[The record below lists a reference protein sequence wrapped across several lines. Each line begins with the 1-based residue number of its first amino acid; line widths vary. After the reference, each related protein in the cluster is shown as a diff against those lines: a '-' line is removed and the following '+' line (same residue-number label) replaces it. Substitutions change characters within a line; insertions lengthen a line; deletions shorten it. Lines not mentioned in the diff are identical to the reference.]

1 MAPQVQA
8 SRVLQFG
15 AFEVDLRTGSL
26 RKSGARIKLQ
36 EQPFQILAML
46 LEKPGDM
53 VTREELRQKLW
64 PADTFVDFDNGLNTA
79 LHRNATKARLPFHL
93 SCKWSARTC
102 GSAGSSDGLVA
113 PTLGSGAVG
122 IHRAAGGSVGSKR
135 RQSA

>member
-15 AFEVDLRTGSL
+15 TFEVDLRTGSL

-79 LHRNATKARLPFHL
+79 IKKLR
-93 SCKWSARTC
+93 
-102 GSAGSSDGLVA
+102 D
-113 PTLGSGAVG
+113 TLGNLPVADGTLPV
-122 IHRAAGGSVGSKR
+122 
-135 RQSA
+135 SATR